1 MEGLPSL
8 STTPD
13 IPGDYT
19 LKHSTKLA
27 DLLQSIFALHR
38 ARLTCLAAVVIALFK
53 AKTVNLAQLA
63 TAFPGSAEIDSHYRR
78 LQRFFKDIHLQPAG
92 IATFVLACLPDAPY
106 TLALD
111 RTQWMLGRVPINF
124 LVLSIV
130 HHGTAFPLFFR
141 VLAKRGNSN
150 TQERIALLDQFLTVV
165 GGDKI
170 DCLVADREFI
180 GTEWFAWLRA
190 HHIPFCIRI
199 RRDMKVSRT
208 TGAFS
213 PARNFFRSL
222 PRSTSCC
229 LIGPRLVC
237 GHWLWVSGMHLPC
250 GTYLIVVSNRPGHQA
265 LERYKQRWQIE
276 VLFEALKSRGFN
288 LEETHLREARRLE
301 TLAGVLAIA
310 FCWAYHV
317 GVWRHALKPIQ
328 LKTHQRPARSL
339 FRYGFDGIRQAVLNA
354 ADTQNQFEQVL
365 RLFRKVLTSSKTLLR
380 PICPT

>member
-1 MEGLPSL
+1 MWKVYQAYPQRL
-8 STTPD
+8 T
-13 IPGDYT
+13 PGDYT

-63 TAFPGSAEIDSHYRR
+63 TAFPGTAEIDSHYRR

-111 RTQWMLGRVPINF
+111 RTQWMLGRVPIILRLRSGSSSCPSSTTAPPF
-124 LVLSIV
+124 LFSFVFWPNGATFGRL
-130 HHGTAFPLFFR
+130 R
-141 VLAKRGNSN
+141 SN
-150 TQERIALLDQFLTVV
+150 TQERIALLDQFLTLL

-250 GTYLIVVSNRPGHQA
+250 GTYPQ
-265 LERYKQRWQIE
+265 
-276 VLFEALKSRGFN
+276 
-288 LEETHLREARRLE
+288 
-301 TLAGVLAIA
+301 
-310 FCWAYHV
+310 
-317 GVWRHALKPIQ
+317 
-328 LKTHQRPARSL
+328 
-339 FRYGFDGIRQAVLNA
+339 
-354 ADTQNQFEQVL
+354 
-365 RLFRKVLTSSKTLLR
+365 SS
-380 PICPT
+380 